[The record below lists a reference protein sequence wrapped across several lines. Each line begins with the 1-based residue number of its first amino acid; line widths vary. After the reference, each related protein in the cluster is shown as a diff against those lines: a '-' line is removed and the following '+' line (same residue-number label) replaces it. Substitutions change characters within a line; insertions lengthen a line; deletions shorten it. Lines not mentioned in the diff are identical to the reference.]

1 MDDQSNRERI
11 EELLKAILNDESE
24 RGSNLPISTSVAI
37 AIVTTVR
44 SMEGNTWINLRDEI
58 EGVAIGMSS
67 GLTQLSGIQTMDRA
81 SEIQI
86 ITDGARRLDSAN
98 YNQLI
103 KKITEVAEGSGLVS
117 LRTLRLLVGR
127 LLGGPAE
134 LIEQLGLTGTKLEM
148 LRGNIELRGAMIV
161 GEDQQVDEIIA
172 LLDDLLS
179 VWKDIE
185 PLAASITNA
194 QARAEAL
201 RRFNN

>member
-37 AIVTTVR
+37 AIVTAAR
-44 SMEGNTWINLRDEI
+44 SLDSDTWDNLRDEI